1 MAKSFYFSIQSWM
14 LEEMGLSLTDVAVF
28 AYINGLT
35 NSEELG
41 KKGWHGSKRRLATVL
56 HVSPST
62 MNDIL
67 NRLESKGYIHFYNGF
82 ITSTIHR
89 DLPPKKEQEKSTVQK
104 PDTLAREEGSDVPF

>member
-1 MAKSFYFSIQSWM
+1 MA
-14 LEEMGLSLTDVAVF
+14 DVAVF

-41 KKGWHGSKRRLATVL
+41 KQGWHGSKRRLATVL

-67 NRLESKGYIHFYNGF
+67 NRLELKGYIRFYNGF

-89 DLPPKKEQEKSTVQK
+89 DLPLKKEQEKPIVRN
-104 PDTLAREEGSDVPF
+104 PDTFVKEEGSDVPF

>member
-14 LEEMGLSLTDVAVF
+14 LEEMELPLADVAVF

-35 NSEELG
+35 NSEEWG
-41 KKGWHGSKRRLATVL
+41 KQGWHGSRRKLATVL

-67 NRLESKGYIHFYNGF
+67 NRLKQRGYIRFYNGYIISNF
-82 ITSTIHR
+82 HR
-89 DLPPKKEQEKSTVQK
+89 ELPPKMEVVRN
-104 PDTLAREEGSDVPF
+104 PDNLEVPEGDKVPF

>member
-14 LEEMGLSLTDVAVF
+14 LEEMDLSLQDVAVF

-41 KKGWHGSKRRLATVL
+41 RQGWHGSRRKLATTL

-67 NRLESKGYIHFYNGF
+67 NRLKQRGYIRFYNGY
-82 ITSTIHR
+82 IISNLHR
-89 DLPPKKEQEKSTVQK
+89 ELPLKKDIVRN
-104 PDTLAREEGSDVPF
+104 PDNLTPPEGDKAPFWT

>member
-14 LEEMGLSLTDVAVF
+14 LEEMELSLQDVAVF

-35 NSEELG
+35 NSEEWG
-41 KKGWHGSKRRLATVL
+41 KQGWHGSKRKLATVL

-67 NRLESKGYIHFYNGF
+67 NRLQQRGYIRFYNGY
-82 ITSTIHR
+82 IISNLHR
-89 DLPPKKEQEKSTVQK
+89 DLPPKKEIVRN
-104 PDTLAREEGSDVPF
+104 PDNLEVPEGGKVTI